1 MFRISIGKSFSNC
14 KDMMNV
20 YFVVFLGSAE
30 QITYDEMLI
39 RSYKNQIV
47 VTWGVRF
54 VHTNIPQLFFGI
66 F

>member
-1 MFRISIGKSFSNC
+1 
-14 KDMMNV
+14 MMNV